1 MLTASGGIPL
11 FRLPRSLVFIGRK
24 AEKKMKMPMKI
35 KKKFCNFCGEPMGP
49 EDKECKRCGWDV
61 SHDGAPTSD
70 PADNKAR
77 VGVAMGLVAAYA
89 AVWFLLQGAPLDAR
103 AEATRPP
110 RVVPDIEELAP
121 VADAPTMT
129 LTPAMAAPPAART
142 KASLISIKVADV
154 KATTVSA
161 HDALQYAFEL
171 PQTDQK
177 CRLVGS
183 TKGVSGFGRNIEV
196 FLLTEDEYVFWHANP
211 AAIAQ
216 SSWET
221 FRGSENTLDYDL
233 PTAGTYHFV
242 VSNEMGLSPQSM
254 AIKAQVKC
262 VW

>member
-1 MLTASGGIPL
+1 
-11 FRLPRSLVFIGRK
+11 
-24 AEKKMKMPMKI
+24 MKI
-35 KKKFCNFCGEPMGP
+35 KKKYCNFCGEPMLP
-49 EDKECKRCGWDV
+49 DAKECKQCGWDI

-77 VGVAMGLVAAYA
+77 IGVAVGLIAAYVAMWVLIQGTPSPAGAESSPRAQRLVPNVEEQGPEVEA
-89 AVWFLLQGAPLDAR
+89 A
-103 AEATRPP
+103 T
-110 RVVPDIEELAP
+110 I
-121 VADAPTMT
+121 T
-129 LTPAMAAPPAART
+129 LPPAMASRPAITAKPT
-142 KASLISIKVADV
+142 LITIKVADV
-154 KATTVSA
+154 KAAHVSA
-161 HDALQYAFEL
+161 HDALEYAFEL

-183 TKGVSGFGRNIEV
+183 TKGVSGFGGNIEI
-196 FLLTEDEYVFWHANP
+196 FLLTDNEYLFWHANP

-242 VSNEMGLSPQSM
+242 VSNEMGLEPQTM
-254 AIKAQVKC
+254 AVKAQVKC

>member
-1 MLTASGGIPL
+1 MQ
-11 FRLPRSLVFIGRK
+11 
-24 AEKKMKMPMKI
+24 
-35 KKKFCNFCGEPMGP
+35 P
-49 EDKECKRCGWDV
+49 EDKECKQCGWDV

-77 VGVAMGLVAAYA
+77 VGVAAGLIVAYWAT
-89 AVWFLLQGAPLDAR
+89 WFLIQGTPGLAGAEMPR
-103 AEATRPP
+103 ASRI
-110 RVVPDIEELAP
+110 VPAVEESVP

-129 LTPAMAAPPAART
+129 LSPAMAAAPAPTAKPT
-142 KASLISIKVADV
+142 LISIKVADV
-154 KATTVSA
+154 KATTVPA

-183 TKGVSGFGRNIEV
+183 TKGVSGFGGNIEI
-196 FLLTEDEYVFWHANP
+196 FLLTDDEFVFWHANP

-221 FRGSENTLDYDL
+221 FRGSENNLDYDL

-242 VSNEMGLSPQSM
+242 VSNEMGLAAQTM
-254 AIKAQVKC
+254 AVKAQVKC